1 MKNAFTMIELI
12 FVIVI
17 LGILSSV
24 AIAKF
29 KKVSDNAEYVKC
41 KAYIDVLNRTV
52 GTAIWTNA
60 YFNDKAN
67 LATSVTAT
75 TLDAQID
82 TPSECGT
89 STMYATIATNNSS
102 VIQTISGSDYNI
114 SGTAPTDEAAP
125 SWSITKQ

>member
-29 KKVSDNAEYVKC
+29 KKVSDDAEYVKC

-52 GTAIWTNA
+52 GTSIWTDA

-67 LATSVTAT
+67 IGTSVTAIK
-75 TLDAQID
+75 LDAQID

-89 STMYATIATNNSS
+89 SSVYATVATNNSS
-102 VIQTISGSDYNI
+102 VIQTISGTDYNI
-114 SGTAPTDEAAP
+114 SGIAPTDESAP
-125 SWSITKQ
+125 SWTITKQ